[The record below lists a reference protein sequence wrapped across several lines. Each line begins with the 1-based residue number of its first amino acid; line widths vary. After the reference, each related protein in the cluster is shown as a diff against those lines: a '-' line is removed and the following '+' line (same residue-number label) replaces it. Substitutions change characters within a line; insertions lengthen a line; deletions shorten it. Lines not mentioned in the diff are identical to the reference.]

1 MTEIKEIRIES
12 LAEPAQIKLIRY
24 ARGYGWEL
32 NLHGETMAKVDE
44 QICRIDA
51 LYQERYGKEQKPL
64 TDVKP

>member
-32 NLHGETMAKVDE
+32 NLHGETMEKVDE
-44 QICRIDA
+44 HICRIDA
-51 LYQERYGKEQKPL
+51 LYQERYGR
-64 TDVKP
+64 T